1 MSAVS
6 SHTEWQPLE
15 EVVVGDPAGAM
26 IPSWT
31 TIERTTVPP
40 GSESL
45 DATIGQP
52 GTPYRAELV
61 EAAQRCVEEFI
72 GILKD
77 AGVAVRRPR
86 PPDFAAGFSTPGW
99 SAAHGWSCANP
110 RDVFLVIGEEIIEAP
125 MPDRA
130 RHYETWAYRAL
141 LKEYFNDGAR
151 WVAAPR
157 PQLLDDLY
165 RPGYEVPAEGEPHQW
180 GLTDFEPVF
189 DAADVVRCGRDIF
202 IEASQVTNAPG
213 IAWLRRH
220 LGDAYRVHEVRPR
233 YRRQMHIDT
242 SLVPLAPGKVMVNP
256 EFLDPD
262 DLPEVFSTWDV
273 LIAPEPVVTPKTAQ
287 GVMSRWSAIN
297 VLSLDER
304 RVVVERNQIGL
315 AKALEEWGF
324 EPILCSFEDYTLFGG
339 SFHCATLDVRRSG
352 TCESYFDEPRRG
364 SARAVSAPGSAHAER
379 LIGLTEEHSA
389 HNYHPLPVVI
399 AEAEGAWVTDVD
411 GNRYLDM
418 LAGYSSLNFG
428 HRNPVVLAAAREQL
442 SRLTLTSRAFHHEVF
457 GPFVQEL
464 SQLCGKDAALPMNSG
479 TEAVETALKAAR
491 KWGYQVKG
499 VPQDRAQIITC
510 EGNFHGRTLSVVSFS
525 TDPEAREEFGPF
537 TPGFVSVPYGNASAI
552 ESAITD
558 DTVAVLLEPIQG
570 EAGVLVPPAGYL
582 TAVRA
587 ICTRRGIL
595 FIADEIQSGL
605 GRTGETFAC
614 DVESVVPD
622 VYLLGKALGG
632 GVLPVSAVVADRDVL
647 GVFKP
652 GEHGSTFGGNPL
664 ACAVGRAVIGLV
676 RTGEY
681 QERSRTL
688 GIRMHSLLNELP
700 SSAIREVRGRGLWAG
715 VEIDPS
721 CGTGR
726 QVSER
731 LMARGVLAKDTQGV
745 AIRMSPPL
753 VVTSEEIEWAVT
765 QLREALR
772 I

>member
-1 MSAVS
+1 M
-6 SHTEWQPLE
+6 
-15 EVVVGDPAGAM
+15 
-26 IPSWT
+26 
-31 TIERTTVPP
+31 
-40 GSESL
+40 
-45 DATIGQP
+45 
-52 GTPYRAELV
+52 
-61 EAAQRCVEEFI
+61 
-72 GILKD
+72 
-77 AGVAVRRPR
+77 
-86 PPDFAAGFSTPGW
+86 
-99 SAAHGWSCANP
+99 
-110 RDVFLVIGEEIIEAP
+110 
-125 MPDRA
+125 
-130 RHYETWAYRAL
+130 
-141 LKEYFNDGAR
+141 
-151 WVAAPR
+151 
-157 PQLLDDLY
+157 
-165 RPGYEVPAEGEPHQW
+165 
-180 GLTDFEPVF
+180 
-189 DAADVVRCGRDIF
+189 
-202 IEASQVTNAPG
+202 
-213 IAWLRRH
+213 
-220 LGDAYRVHEVRPR
+220 
-233 YRRQMHIDT
+233 
-242 SLVPLAPGKVMVNP
+242 
-256 EFLDPD
+256 
-262 DLPEVFSTWDV
+262 
-273 LIAPEPVVTPKTAQ
+273 
-287 GVMSRWSAIN
+287 
-297 VLSLDER
+297 
-304 RVVVERNQIGL
+304 
-315 AKALEEWGF
+315 
-324 EPILCSFEDYTLFGG
+324 
-339 SFHCATLDVRRSG
+339 
-352 TCESYFDEPRRG
+352 
-364 SARAVSAPGSAHAER
+364 SAPGSADTER

-479 TEAVETALKAAR
+479 TEAVETSLKAAR

-537 TPGFVSVPYGNASAI
+537 TPGFVSVPYGDASAI

-582 TAVRA
+582 SAVRA

-622 VYLLGKALGG
+622 IYLLGKALGG

-681 QERSRTL
+681 QERSRAL

-753 VVTSEEIEWAVT
+753 VVTSEEIDWAVT